1 MQQAD
6 ITARIQA
13 RFGDRIVASSEFRGQ
28 AALTIRPADLI
39 EVATFLRDEPE
50 LDFTMLM
57 DLGGVDY
64 LDYGDDREWRYE
76 VAYQFYSISKNHRFR
91 IKVAVEDESVQVPT
105 LHSLWRNANWME
117 REVFD
122 QFGVVFSGHKNL
134 RRILNHEDF
143 VGHPLRKDYPINRRQ
158 RLSRPIEHLI
168 PDDPEWA

>member
-6 ITARIQA
+6 ITARLQA

-28 AALTIRPADLI
+28 SALTIRPADLI

>member
-1 MQQAD
+1 
-6 ITARIQA
+6 
-13 RFGDRIVASSEFRGQ
+13 
-28 AALTIRPADLI
+28 
-39 EVATFLRDEPE
+39 
-50 LDFTMLM
+50 
-57 DLGGVDY
+57 
-64 LDYGDDREWRYE
+64 
-76 VAYQFYSISKNHRFR
+76 
-91 IKVAVEDESVQVPT
+91 
-105 LHSLWRNANWME
+105 ME

>member
-13 RFGDRIVASSEFRGQ
+13 RFGARIVATSEFRGQ
-28 AALTIRPADLI
+28 FAVTIRPADLI

-50 LDFTMLM
+50 LDFNMLM

-76 VAYQFYSISKNHRFR
+76 IAYQFYSIARNHRIR
-91 IKVAVEDESVQVPT
+91 IKVAVEDETVQVPT

>member
-158 RLSRPIEHLI
+158 RLSRPIEHLT

>member
-50 LDFTMLM
+50 LDFNMLM

-64 LDYGDDREWRYE
+64 LDYGDDREWRYA
-76 VAYQFYSISKNHRFR
+76 VAYQFYSLSKNHRIR

>member
-117 REVFD
+117 REVYD